1 MNRRKTLQSVIDHY
15 GADHQLAKAVEEQTE
30 LVHVIARRL
39 QSGEWDR
46 NALYE
51 ELADVYVMLDQLKL
65 IFCAEMAVELGV
77 FNNTLDSH
85 KRTKLRRTIQRMHEE
100 KQ

>member
-1 MNRRKTLQSVIDHY
+1 MQSVIDHY

-46 NALYE
+46 TALYE

-77 FNNTLDSH
+77 FNNKLDSH
-85 KRTKLRRTIQRMHEE
+85 RRMKLRRTIQRMQEE